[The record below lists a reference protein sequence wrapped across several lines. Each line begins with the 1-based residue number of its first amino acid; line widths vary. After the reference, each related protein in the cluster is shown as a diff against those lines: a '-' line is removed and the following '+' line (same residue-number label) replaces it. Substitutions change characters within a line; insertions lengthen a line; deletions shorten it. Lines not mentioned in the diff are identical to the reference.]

1 MQTLR
6 ILGLDFSLEGPRL
19 PERLI
24 EAGLVVVPSG
34 PGLACDLPRNAAYRR
49 ALLEADWVLPDSGL
63 MVLVWNL
70 LHAFAPGKTLERY
83 SGLRL
88 LREVLPRP
96 EVRAPGASFWIM
108 PSAEERDR
116 NLAWLRANG
125 FAALGEADCHV
136 APLYKPGADGGI
148 DDPEL
153 VRILE
158 TRKPAVIFVNVGG
171 GVQEQLGWSLRRS
184 LSYRPAI
191 LCTGA
196 AIAFLTGGQAEIP
209 PWADRLYLGWLLR
222 VLENPARFGRRY
234 LASIGLVGMLLRH
247 RSRLPG

>member
-1 MQTLR
+1 MKNLQ
-6 ILGLDFSLEGPRL
+6 ILGVDFSAEGPRL

-24 EAGLVVVPSG
+24 GAGLVVVPSG
-34 PGLACDLPRNAAYRR
+34 PGLACDLPRSAAYRQ

-70 LHAFAPGKTLERY
+70 LHAFAPGKKLERY

-96 EVRAPGASFWIM
+96 EVQAPGASFWIM
-108 PSAEERDR
+108 PTREEQER

-125 FAALGEADCHV
+125 FAGIDEASCYL
-136 APLYKPGADGGI
+136 APLYKPDAEGRIEDA
-148 DDPEL
+148 EL

-158 TRKPAVIFVNVGG
+158 ARKPAVIFVNVGG
-171 GVQEQLGWSLRRS
+171 GVQEQLGWFLRRS

-196 AIAFLTGGQAEIP
+196 AIAFLTGGQADIP
-209 PWADRLYLGWLLR
+209 PWADRFYLGWLLR

-234 LASIGLVGMLLRH
+234 LASIGLVEMLVRY
-247 RSRLPG
+247 RDKLPV